1 MQRNVNESRE
11 TTDPKARDCATF
23 VTHIWTP
30 EVAEHYA
37 RLQREAGPVL
47 DVFLVYQQGAEE
59 QTLPQGMQPDLVV
72 RMADS
77 AQHFPLRYEEFL
89 ERPNPWGYVDLVWLT
104 AFLSPRL
111 AAYERFWL
119 VEYDVDFSGDWA
131 KFFGAA
137 ATYAG
142 DLLTTRIRPLS
153 ADPTFHFAP
162 IYRQPA
168 SAPADPLLVFMPIS
182 RVSRRLLDHYR
193 LTLLQPGWHG
203 HFEMILPSM
212 ARADGFL
219 VAEIGGHDAQAPAER
234 RGLHYDG
241 TFADLQSMKTTHAY
255 RPPRGFRYYGAAPHR
270 FRQPDRIY
278 HPIKVGMSLRRRL
291 HMRWLPQLQQLRAFS
306 RWLRGKR

>member
-212 ARADGFL
+212 

-241 TFADLQSMKTTHAY
+241 TFAELQSMKTTHAY